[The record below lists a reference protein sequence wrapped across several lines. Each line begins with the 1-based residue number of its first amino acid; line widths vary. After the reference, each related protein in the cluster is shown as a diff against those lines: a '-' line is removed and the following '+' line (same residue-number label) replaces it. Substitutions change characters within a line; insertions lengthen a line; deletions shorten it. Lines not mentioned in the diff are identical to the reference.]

1 MAKDNDKG
9 LYLPLKVDLDGWEQ
23 SLATASADLQ
33 KSMREMHDS
42 MKDLRLRYDIDIA
55 SAKAAGNFT
64 RAMQLENAKLNQLY
78 DEQKRVVQ
86 SLSKAYQESVR
97 TNGQFAKQ
105 TQDIGKALLA
115 ETKALDRLQKQMDS
129 KSLNLG
135 QALSNGLAKAS
146 PLFAEI
152 RNYTQNVTASLG
164 EMGTAG
170 MTAAKALGGIGVAA
184 AGIGAV
190 AGSLEAVTQGINNVA
205 KAGVSASDSVYQ
217 LRERMH
223 SSYEDAEYIFG
234 VTKIDGSNA
243 ESLVSSL
250 NALNKALLNDTKGTS
265 AAAIALKR
273 YGAELI
279 NADGTVKS
287 YKEQLQELSRAYR
300 TAAKA
305 GEIGN
310 WAASFKGAFSTGEFD
325 HLLNSLEDYSTI
337 AKIAAG
343 DSRILYKELHAVTDW
358 TNAVAMATERLA
370 AVKGGFFAGASVE
383 NLKAEVDSLVATAS
397 ALSKNAKLYDEMGA
411 SLGSVTKEWLD
422 FKGASTLALQN
433 IVAEVP
439 AVLTALKPLG
449 ESIKSVLNIML
460 TGPKLIGNLLPAGVS
475 TKIDEIKKKIEDAW
489 QKGSADYYAALTEQK
504 NKRAAIEA
512 KQAESK
518 VNQIN
523 EEYSKKRAEET
534 KKEKDAY
541 VKFYEE
547 LEDAMASAYE
557 KEILQIQRK
566 KQAWIDAGISEVDAH
581 KLYTQQK
588 EQIDAKY
595 YQKQKQEREKQ
606 IKDAESAYQREADA
620 AKRARESA
628 ISGAES
634 TLQQNLKLLRYIQ
647 NEQQKGTYSEDAAK
661 KYAEQLRMKS
671 GGYRQSD
678 IDFYKSFGQE
688 KLAEIANAR
697 DRLFGWAGQQV
708 APVTNNNQ
716 ITVNFDNALLEDVTA
731 QDRVAENVA
740 QRILTALES
749 INGNQ
754 QGYVYGSR

>member
-1 MAKDNDKG
+1 MAKRRDKG
-9 LYLPLKVDLDGWEQ
+9 LYLPLKIDLKGWEQ
-23 SLATASADLQ
+23 DLLTASSDLQ
-33 KSMREMHDS
+33 KQMRVMHDS
-42 MKDLRLRYDIDIA
+42 MKDLRLRYDIDIE
-55 SAKAAGNFT
+55 SAKAAGNMT
-64 RAMQLENAKLNQLY
+64 KAMQLENAKLNQLFN
-78 DEQKRVVQ
+78 EQKKVVQ
-86 SLSKAYQESVR
+86 ALSKAYQESVR
-97 TNGQFAKQ
+97 TNGQFSRQ
-105 TQDIGKALLA
+105 TQDIGKSLLS
-115 ETKALDRLQKQMDS
+115 ETKALNRLQRQLDS

-146 PLFAEI
+146 PVFAEI
-152 RNYTQNVTASLG
+152 RNYTRNVTASLG

-190 AGSLEAVTQGINNVA
+190 AGGLEAVTQGINNVA
-205 KAGVSASDSVYQ
+205 KAGVAASDSVYQ

-243 ESLVSSL
+243 ESLVSAL

-287 YKEQLQELSRAYR
+287 YKEQLEELSRAYR
-300 TAAKA
+300 TAAKN

-310 WAASFKGAFSTGEFD
+310 WAASFKGALATGEFD
-325 HLLNSLEDYSTI
+325 HLLNGLESYSTI
-337 AKIAAG
+337 AKTAAG
-343 DSRILYKELHAVTDW
+343 DSKVLYSELHSVTDW

-370 AVKGGFFAGASVE
+370 SVKGGFFAQASVE
-383 NLKAEVDSLVATAS
+383 NLKAEVDSLVATAN

-411 SLGSVTKEWLD
+411 SLGSVTKELLN

-449 ESIKSVLNIML
+449 ETFKSVLNVMML
-460 TGPKLIGNLLPAGVS
+460 GPRNLLPDSFNA
-475 TKIDEIKKKIEDAW
+475 KIDEFKKKIEDAW
-489 QKGSADYYAALTEQK
+489 NKGSADYYAALNEQK
-504 NKRAAIEA
+504 SKRAEIEA

-518 VNQIN
+518 VNEIN

-534 KKEKDAY
+534 TKEKDSY
-541 VKFYEE
+541 KKFYEE

-606 IKDAESAYQREADA
+606 IKDAESAYQKEADA

-628 ISGAES
+628 ISSAQS

-661 KYAEQLRMKS
+661 KYADKLFMKS
-671 GGYRQSD
+671 GGYNQRD
-678 IDFYKSFGQE
+678 IDFYKDFGQE

-697 DRLFGWAGQQV
+697 DRLFGWAGQQGM

>member
-9 LYLPLKVDLDGWEQ
+9 LYLPLRINLSEWEQ

-33 KSMREMHDS
+33 KSMREMHS
-42 MKDLRLRYDIDIA
+42 EVKDLRLRYDVDIA
-55 SAKAAGNFT
+55 SAKAAGNMT
-64 RAMQLENAKLNQLY
+64 KAMQMENAKLNHLY
-78 DEQKRVVQ
+78 DIQKRVVQ
-86 SLSKAYQESVR
+86 ALNNAYKESIR
-97 TNGQFAKQ
+97 TNGQFSKQ
-105 TQDIGKALLA
+105 TQDIGKSLLA
-115 ETKALDRLQKQMDS
+115 ETRALDRLQKQVDS

-135 QALSNGLAKAS
+135 RALSDGLAKAS
-146 PLFAEI
+146 PVFAEI
-152 RNYTQNVTASLG
+152 RNYTRNVTASLG

-190 AGSLEAVTQGINNVA
+190 AGGLEAVTQGVNNIA
-205 KAGVSASDSVYQ
+205 KAGVAASDSVYQ

-243 ESLVSSL
+243 ESLVSAL
-250 NALNKALLNDTKGTS
+250 NILNKALLNDTKGTS

-287 YKEQLQELSRAYR
+287 YKEQLEELSRAYR
-300 TAAKA
+300 TAAKN

-310 WAASFKGAFSTGEFD
+310 WAASFKGALATGEFD
-325 HLLNSLEDYSTI
+325 HLLNGLESYSTI
-337 AKIAAG
+337 AKTAAG
-343 DSRILYKELHAVTDW
+343 DSKVLYSELHSVTDW
-358 TNAVAMATERLA
+358 TNAVAMAEERLA
-370 AVKGGFFAGASVE
+370 SVKGGFFAQASVE
-383 NLKAEVDSLVATAS
+383 NMKAEVDSLVATAS

-411 SLGSVTKEWLD
+411 SLGSVTKEWLN

-439 AVLTALKPLG
+439 AVLKMLKPLG
-449 ESIKSVLNIML
+449 ETFKSVLDIMMI
-460 TGPKLIGNLLPAGVS
+460 GPRNLLPDSVNA
-475 TKIDEIKKKIEDAW
+475 KIDEFKKKIEDAW
-489 QKGSADYYAALTEQK
+489 NKGSADYYAALNEQK
-504 NKRAAIEA
+504 NKRAEIEA

-518 VNQIN
+518 VNKIN
-523 EEYSKKRAEET
+523 EEYSKKRAEEKT
-534 KKEKDAY
+534 KEKDSY
-541 VKFYEE
+541 KKFYEE
-547 LEDAMASAYE
+547 LEDVMASAYE
-557 KEILQIQRK
+557 KEILQIERK

-606 IKDAESAYQREADA
+606 IKDAESAYQKEADA

-628 ISGAES
+628 ISSAES

-697 DRLFGWAGQQV
+697 DRLFGWAGQQGM